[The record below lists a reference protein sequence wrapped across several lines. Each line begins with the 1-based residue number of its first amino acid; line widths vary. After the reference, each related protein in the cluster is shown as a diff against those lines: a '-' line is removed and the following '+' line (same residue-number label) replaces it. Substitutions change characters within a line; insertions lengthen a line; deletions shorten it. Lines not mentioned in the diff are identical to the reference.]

1 MPEGTK
7 DASVLIAT
15 SWQALGRARDGSE
28 STILCNCTVVLIF
41 AAFYIEANLNHI
53 IEELGKTK
61 DVEQFFNTKFTG
73 LQNKLGWFYNSFV
86 ARSVAINRK
95 QLFDK
100 GIKSKLKK
108 KFPGFNKIYNFR
120 NEISHG
126 HINRDIAKITETE
139 ILRKQAKDI
148 VDQLFKIITKA
159 GYPIKRNITY
169 EIAIA
174 DDI

>member
-100 GIKSKLKK
+100 GD
-108 KFPGFNKIYNFR
+108 F
-120 NEISHG
+120 
-126 HINRDIAKITETE
+126 
-139 ILRKQAKDI
+139 
-148 VDQLFKIITKA
+148 
-159 GYPIKRNITY
+159 
-169 EIAIA
+169 
-174 DDI
+174 